1 MCCKSVFKQFHVS
14 NVGWI
19 LCVNLAFCCVDDNGR
34 AVDFHQEKI
43 AEAVE
48 KAFRASGAMQPR
60 GVADGIAER
69 VVEKIESGAIEGTP
83 TVEGVQ
89 DLVEETLI
97 EEGFPSLGFSTR
109 IL

>member
-1 MCCKSVFKQFHVS
+1 MVTTIIKRDGRRAEFKA
-14 NVGWI
+14 G
-19 LCVNLAFCCVDDNGR
+19 
-34 AVDFHQEKI
+34 KI

-48 KAFRASGAMQPR
+48 KAFQACGAMQDR
-60 GVADGIAER
+60 AVADEIAQN
-69 VVEKIESGAIEGTP
+69 VVAKLEAGAIEGVP

-97 EEGFPSLGFSTR
+97 EAGFVQTAKSY